1 MPRTQSRISR
11 LVASFLRI
19 VLVPTILFGVPL
31 WPFLGLLCAVPFVGI
46 ITIPLFLL
54 LSVLLLYSIA
64 WFSYLL
70 LAQADPPASI
80 SASSYLPFL
89 PYSPMRCLKVNWAAF
104 QYATTAVT
112 VVIPAVLDWS
122 YRRVMVLGSKG
133 AEGIVKEGIDYGS
146 QTPGMRL
153 DVYLPPSHATSGSA
167 AQGATAAQTLR
178 TRKHST
184 LFADAIPPPV
194 EESLNGAARMRG
206 APVIVFVPPTI
217 PPLTW
222 TNKRKTYLQLALRFR
237 RMGYCVV
244 VPDISYFPAARMR
257 ASVIDLRLVLR
268 WVGESCARYGGDPSR
283 IHLMGHGLSAHLA
296 LLTLAQEAVV
306 LSREGHM
313 ERAFEREMEKRGMMR
328 WDGNASDEDESF
340 GPSAGS
346 PSGRAQQR
354 RTYRLNEQAQNAPAE
369 DAQAETAWVDE
380 PADGD
385 DLPPGAVMGESSAA
399 GGTARLASQLGSLG
413 TPSASRSG
421 ASSGEVTFP
430 SAGISSSPM
439 NAQQHAVGREQSL
452 ANAEA
457 SIPNG
462 LRRVEIY
469 SPDVAIPPIAGL
481 ILVSGVSDVIK
492 GFRNESDRGIEHLSV
507 LRRACGPSHT
517 ACLLH
522 SPAHLI
528 YAAKNIVDASLF
540 PPKILL
546 IHGGKDS
553 VVDVSQST
561 LLKTLLVGCGVGSV
575 RLRAYRQLGHAEAIA
590 AMFLGMGKAA
600 TRYQK
605 QLLNDIAD
613 FVQQ

>member
-54 LSVLLLYSIA
+54 LS
-64 WFSYLL
+64 
-70 LAQADPPASI
+70 
-80 SASSYLPFL
+80 
-89 PYSPMRCLKVNWAAF
+89 
-104 QYATTAVT
+104 
-112 VVIPAVLDWS
+112 
-122 YRRVMVLGSKG
+122 
-133 AEGIVKEGIDYGS
+133 
-146 QTPGMRL
+146 
-153 DVYLPPSHATSGSA
+153 
-167 AQGATAAQTLR
+167 
-178 TRKHST
+178 
-184 LFADAIPPPV
+184 
-194 EESLNGAARMRG
+194 
-206 APVIVFVPPTI
+206 
-217 PPLTW
+217 
-222 TNKRKTYLQLALRFR
+222 LALRFR

-306 LSREGHM
+306 LS
-313 ERAFEREMEKRGMMR
+313 
-328 WDGNASDEDESF
+328 
-340 GPSAGS
+340 P
-346 PSGRAQQR
+346 
-354 RTYRLNEQAQNAPAE
+354 
-369 DAQAETAWVDE
+369 
-380 PADGD
+380 
-385 DLPPGAVMGESSAA
+385 
-399 GGTARLASQLGSLG
+399 
-413 TPSASRSG
+413 
-421 ASSGEVTFP
+421 SSGEVTFP
-430 SAGISSSPM
+430 SAAISSSPT

-575 RLRAYRQLGHAEAIA
+575 RLRAYKQLGHAEAIA